1 MSKIRSLQYLLLDA
15 LNKRDSKISKNIAST
30 LIVQQNNLNYIVL
43 WKENFEQ
50 KKIEVEKNQFVFYQR
65 NDIENSM
72 LDLSKSLSF
81 NNNNANLLID
91 KILKEEKKINKSL
104 NFFKKYLV
112 QILIILITITI
123 AVSFSNLQYKLIP
136 ILIISS
142 LIFDLIEK
150 KKIFF
155 YLILFMITLL
165 KPDKFI
171 LFYSFFLILFNFFEP
186 IYFLKKI
193 KLFTLIISLYL
204 NFYFLDLSLSNIY
217 IHLIIVVLLT
227 IIITLVNFTKYNS
240 NYNWLYCLPAFSFG
254 FLLNNEI
261 IISYLWILNC
271 FLLPMIFNY
280 LDKKIF
286 LKIKTLP
293 LP

>member
-30 LIVQQNNLNYIVL
+30 LIVQENNQNYIVL

-227 IIITLVNFTKYNS
+227 IIITLINFTKYNS

-254 FLLNNEI
+254 FLFNNEI

>member
-1 MSKIRSLQYLLLDA
+1 MSKIRSLQYLLLDV

-30 LIVQQNNLNYIVL
+30 LIVQENNLNYIVL

-217 IHLIIVVLLT
+217 MHLIIVVLLT

-240 NYNWLYCLPAFSFG
+240 NHNWLYCLPAFSFG
-254 FLLNNEI
+254 FLFNNEI

>member
-1 MSKIRSLQYLLLDA
+1 MSKIRSLQYLLLDV

-30 LIVQQNNLNYIVL
+30 LIVQENNLNYIVL

-155 YLILFMITLL
+155 YLILFMITLV

-227 IIITLVNFTKYNS
+227 IIITLINFTKYNS

-254 FLLNNEI
+254 FLFNNEI

-271 FLLPMIFNY
+271 LSLPMIFNY

>member
-1 MSKIRSLQYLLLDA
+1 MSKIRSLQYLLLDV

-30 LIVQQNNLNYIVL
+30 LIVQENNLNYIVL

-155 YLILFMITLL
+155 YLILFMITLV

-171 LFYSFFLILFNFFEP
+171 LFYSFFLILFNFFLP
-186 IYFLKKI
+186 IY
-193 KLFTLIISLYL
+193 
-204 NFYFLDLSLSNIY
+204 
-217 IHLIIVVLLT
+217 LL
-227 IIITLVNFTKYNS
+227 
-240 NYNWLYCLPAFSFG
+240 
-254 FLLNNEI
+254 
-261 IISYLWILNC
+261 
-271 FLLPMIFNY
+271 
-280 LDKKIF
+280 
-286 LKIKTLP
+286 
-293 LP
+293 

>member
-1 MSKIRSLQYLLLDA
+1 MSKIRSLQYLLLDV

-30 LIVQQNNLNYIVL
+30 LIVQENNLNYIVL

-150 KKIFF
+150 KKN
-155 YLILFMITLL
+155 
-165 KPDKFI
+165 
-171 LFYSFFLILFNFFEP
+171 FFLFNI
-186 IYFLKKI
+186 IYD
-193 KLFTLIISLYL
+193 
-204 NFYFLDLSLSNIY
+204 YF
-217 IHLIIVVLLT
+217 
-227 IIITLVNFTKYNS
+227 
-240 NYNWLYCLPAFSFG
+240 A
-254 FLLNNEI
+254 
-261 IISYLWILNC
+261 
-271 FLLPMIFNY
+271 
-280 LDKKIF
+280 
-286 LKIKTLP
+286 
-293 LP
+293 

>member
-30 LIVQQNNLNYIVL
+30 LTVQENNLNYIVF

-81 NNNNANLLID
+81 NNNNANLLVD
-91 KILKEEKKINKSL
+91 KILKEKKKNNKSF
-104 NFFKKYLV
+104 NFLKKYFV
-112 QILIILITITI
+112 QILIILITISI

-155 YLILFMITLL
+155 YLILFIITLL

-186 IYFLKKI
+186 IYFLKKT

-204 NFYFLDLSLSNIY
+204 NFNFLDLSLSNIY
-217 IHLIIVVLLT
+217 IDLIIVVLLT
-227 IIITLVNFTKYNS
+227 IIITLINFTKYNS
-240 NYNWLYCLPAFSFG
+240 NYNWLYCLPALSFG
-254 FLLNNEI
+254 FLFNNEI

-286 LKIKTLP
+286 LK
-293 LP
+293 

>member
-1 MSKIRSLQYLLLDA
+1 
-15 LNKRDSKISKNIAST
+15 
-30 LIVQQNNLNYIVL
+30 
-43 WKENFEQ
+43 
-50 KKIEVEKNQFVFYQR
+50 
-65 NDIENSM
+65 M

-112 QILIILITITI
+112 QILIILISITI

-155 YLILFMITLL
+155 YLILFIITLL

-171 LFYSFFLILFNFFEP
+171 LFYSFFLILFNFLEP

-193 KLFTLIISLYL
+193 KLFILIISLYL
-204 NFYFLDLSLSNIY
+204 NFYLLDLSLSNIY

-227 IIITLVNFTKYNS
+227 IIITLINFAKYNS

-254 FLLNNEI
+254 FLFNNEI

-271 FLLPMIFNY
+271 FLLPMFFNY

-286 LKIKTLP
+286 LKIKTSP
-293 LP
+293 IF